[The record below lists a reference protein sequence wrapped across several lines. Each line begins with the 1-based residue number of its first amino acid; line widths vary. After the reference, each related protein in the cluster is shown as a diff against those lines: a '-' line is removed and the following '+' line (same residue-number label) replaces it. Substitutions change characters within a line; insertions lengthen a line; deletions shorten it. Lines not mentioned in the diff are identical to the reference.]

1 MTTPSYPHLNHNVP
15 SMPSALHHQG
25 FSIPEIIHTPQLHLN
40 PTVPLPQAT
49 PLKSFVHVSTVQG
62 YTLYVLVI

>member
-1 MTTPSYPHLNHNVP
+1 
-15 SMPSALHHQG
+15 MPSALHHQG